1 MKVVELNL
9 GVNMNYKRIYEELI
23 EYAKKSR
30 ELKGY
35 TETHHII
42 PRCLLLDDSKGNL
55 VTLTAREH
63 FIAHWLLTK
72 IYKDTEHEMT
82 LLAAFTAMN
91 MKNSTQGREFNLNR
105 KNALAYAY
113 SESVKGENNPMYG
126 KSPHNLNKKVWYLPE
141 EDVHIF
147 SENKPTLTAIEGKK
161 IRESGVRGLKGS
173 GNGMHGVNLLNTF
186 DEEKVASIMDN
197 RRATFESKTDEEKA
211 IVFRARAFGYEFFI
225 KDEYYPTLKHAESAT
240 GFSHKAITSRCQ
252 SDREEFKDWTR
263 KPRDCKYISSP
274 KLS

>member
-9 GVNMNYKRIYEELI
+9 GVNMDYKRIYKELI
-23 EYAKKSR
+23 ESAKKSR

-42 PRCLLLDDSKGNL
+42 PRCLLLDDSESNL

-63 FIAHWLLTK
+63 FVAHWLLTK
-72 IYKDTEHEMT
+72 IYKNTEHGMT

-91 MKNSTQGREFNLNR
+91 MKNSTQDREFNLNR

-126 KSPHNLNKKVWYLPE
+126 RSPHNLNKKVWYLPE
-141 EDVHIF
+141 EDVHVF
-147 SENKPTLTAIEGKK
+147 SEIKPSELAIEGKK
-161 IRESGVRGLKGS
+161 IRESGVKGLKGS
-173 GNGMHGVNLLNTF
+173 GNGMHGINLLNKLDDRKISEIMNSRKATF
-186 DEEKVASIMDN
+186 D
-197 RRATFESKTDEEKA
+197 SKTDEEKS
-211 IVFRARAFGYEFFI
+211 IVFRARAFGYEFHI
-225 KDEYYPTLKHAESAT
+225 KGEYYPTLRHVEAAT

-263 KPRDCKYISSP
+263 RPRDCKYIKS
-274 KLS
+274 

>member
-1 MKVVELNL
+1 MD
-9 GVNMNYKRIYEELI
+9 YKRIYKELI
-23 EYAKKSR
+23 EYAKRPR
-30 ELKGY
+30 ELNGY

-42 PRCLLLDDSKGNL
+42 PRCLLLDDSKSNL

-72 IYKDTEHEMT
+72 IYKATEHEMT

-91 MKNSTQGREFNLNR
+91 MKNSTQDREFNLNR

-126 KSPHNLNKKVWYLPE
+126 KIPHNLNKKVWYIPE
-141 EDVHIF
+141 EDVHVF
-147 SENKPTLTAIEGKK
+147 SENKPSSTAVEGKK
-161 IRESGVRGLKGS
+161 IRESGVKGLKGS
-173 GNGMHGVNLLNTF
+173 GNGMHGVNLLNTL
-186 DEEKVASIMDN
+186 DSQKVASIMKN

-211 IVFRARAFGYEFFI
+211 IVFRSRAFGYEFSI
-225 KDEYYPTLKHAESAT
+225 KGQNYPTMKHAEAAT

-252 SDREEFKDWTR
+252 SERDEFKDWTR
-263 KPRDCKYISSP
+263 KPRDCKYVKS
-274 KLS
+274 